1 LVLKLKEEKVKMGL
15 DSVDVDKWIATSLAL
30 LPQNKCKFFVAIDSS
45 KNEVI
50 GFSNLVKSNKKEILG
65 CFEIGIAVA
74 KEYRRKGI
82 ATLLLQKILEGA
94 KELKIKEVYAAYVRK
109 DNLASISFF
118 IKNGFKK
125 VDENEKYFI
134 FKKVI

>member
-1 LVLKLKEEKVKMGL
+1 M
-15 DSVDVDKWIATSLAL
+15 
-30 LPQNKCKFFVAIDSS
+30 
-45 KNEVI
+45 
-50 GFSNLVKSNKKEILG
+50 
-65 CFEIGIAVA
+65 AVA

-125 VDENEKYFI
+125 LMRMRNTLFLKR
-134 FKKVI
+134 